1 MRLSVNKLTVHRAGI
16 NRLAIEL
23 ILIPSRGCTTD
34 PPHALDRRWRSRR
47 HNSGIDHTIHNTAAL
62 VAGPRR
68 LLVLVLV
75 HMLSLGETKP
85 PPSPSFE
92 NTQQQEQ
99 QQ

>member
-62 VAGPRR
+62 VAGPHR

-85 PPSPSFE
+85 SPSFE

>member
-23 ILIPSRGCTTD
+23 ILIPSRGCTTRI
-34 PPHALDRRWRSRR
+34 RRTIWT
-47 HNSGIDHTIHNTAAL
+47 GIGGVGGITVELITIHNTAAL
-62 VAGPRR
+62 VAGPHR

-85 PPSPSFE
+85 SPSFE

>member
-34 PPHALDRRWRSRR
+34 PQALDRGVGGVD
-47 HNSGIDHTIHNTAAL
+47 GITVELITIHNTAAL

-75 HMLSLGETKP
+75 HTLSLGETKP

-99 QQ
+99 Q